1 MRRLKLMYCLMIV
14 FCMFF
19 LFNFICGC
27 CSDAVKFRFTKLESK
42 VQSVKLEKAIKFGD
56 ISIKDLGPINI
67 TLSDRKVVNSI
78 DLNNKQ
84 VKVIWP
90 VVIGGPLVD
99 TLFKMGLIKENKL
112 HGDFIG
118 SLVNADPAE
127 LVNADPAEL
136 VNADPAEMITFF
148 GVCVMNFWPDF
159 DIIMYNVCTFGLGKD
174 ELATPGAIIRSK
186 FISPKYYPLPDP
198 NLQDLTNYAFRA
210 SGISLPKNVIDK
222 MINTIKSKP
231 SNELVLYIK
240 QTGEVVSAD
249 LEGWVEFMI
258 MP

>member
-19 LFNFICGC
+19 LFNLICGY
-27 CSDAVKFRFTKLESK
+27 CSDTVKFRFTKLESK
-42 VQSVKLEKAIKFGD
+42 VQSIKLEKAIKFGD
-56 ISIKDLGPINI
+56 ISINDLGPINI

-84 VKVIWP
+84 VKVTWP
-90 VVIGGPLVD
+90 VVIGGPLID

-127 LVNADPAEL
+127 
-136 VNADPAEMITFF
+136 MITSF

-186 FISPKYYPLPDP
+186 FISIKKLPP
-198 NLQDLTNYAFRA
+198 NLQDLTNCAFRA
-210 SGISLPKNVIDK
+210 SGISLPKNVINK
-222 MINTIKSKP
+222 MIDTIKSKP
-231 SNELVLYIK
+231 SNELVLYIV
-240 QTGEVVSAD
+240 QTGEVVSAN
-249 LEGWVEFMI
+249 LEGGVEFMI